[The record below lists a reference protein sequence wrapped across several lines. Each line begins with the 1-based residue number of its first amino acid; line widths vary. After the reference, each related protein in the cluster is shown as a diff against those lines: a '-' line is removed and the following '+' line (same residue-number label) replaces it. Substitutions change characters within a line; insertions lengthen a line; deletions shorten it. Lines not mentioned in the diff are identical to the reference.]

1 MDSNLDK
8 YKIKERETLNQ
19 KVYNSIKNMIIDGE
33 IKGGDKLN
41 EVDIAELL
49 GVSATPVRETFRMLA
64 MEGLVEI
71 IPYKGVI
78 VREYTIEEIEAVY
91 QCRKALENLAIEL
104 SIEKLDK
111 EYLLELLKTINETS
125 AQDISYELSNA
136 IHDYILITS
145 GNEMLLKLVGQLNY
159 ILLHDRMIS
168 AKDMKRR
175 IEIGD
180 EHRELINALL
190 DGDVKKAQESMTNH
204 INNGYIYIKEKIG
217 K

>member
-78 VREYTIEEIEAVY
+78 VREYTIEEIEVPDV
-91 QCRKALENLAIEL
+91 I
-104 SIEKLDK
+104 
-111 EYLLELLKTINETS
+111 
-125 AQDISYELSNA
+125 DIT
-136 IHDYILITS
+136 D
-145 GNEMLLKLVGQLNY
+145 
-159 ILLHDRMIS
+159 
-168 AKDMKRR
+168 
-175 IEIGD
+175 
-180 EHRELINALL
+180 
-190 DGDVKKAQESMTNH
+190 
-204 INNGYIYIKEKIG
+204 
-217 K
+217 